1 MHELGN
7 VVIAVLDAVQRTLAR
22 ALGVLQVPAAHL
34 RECILAVR
42 KHDLLTAGEAAVAV
56 TVSDHQR
63 AAALDEPDQVRVVD
77 LGADDGD
84 ADAVVLLGV
93 GLAAFYLL
101 KRLVQVGED
110 ESLGAGVADQNQD
123 GVFIAR
129 DGRVVELARLADL
142 GEDAADLVVL
152 ADRGADGSVRGIDAV
167 VFAHRLEDLA

>member
-1 MHELGN
+1 MYELGN

-56 TVSDHQR
+56 TVGDHQR

-84 ADAVVLLGV
+84 AHTVVFLRISLTRPDLG
-93 GLAAFYLL
+93 
-101 KRLVQVGED
+101 KRLAQ
-110 ESLGAGVADQNQD
+110 QRQD
-123 GVFIAR
+123 
-129 DGRVVELARLADL
+129 
-142 GEDAADLVVL
+142 
-152 ADRGADGSVRGIDAV
+152 
-167 VFAHRLEDLA
+167 

>member
-56 TVSDHQR
+56 TVGNHQR

-84 ADAVVLLGV
+84 AHTVVFLRI
-93 GLAAFYLL
+93 GLT
-101 KRLVQVGED
+101 RP
-110 ESLGAGVADQNQD
+110 
-123 GVFIAR
+123 
-129 DGRVVELARLADL
+129 DL
-142 GEDAADLVVL
+142 GERL
-152 ADRGADGSVRGIDAV
+152 AQQRQD
-167 VFAHRLEDLA
+167 